1 MHRLIDISVVQ
12 IIHTEIFFTFSFP
25 SFFFANSELINIA
38 NMMKHS
44 PRFDFENFLF
54 YDYI

>member
-54 YDYI
+54 YDYM